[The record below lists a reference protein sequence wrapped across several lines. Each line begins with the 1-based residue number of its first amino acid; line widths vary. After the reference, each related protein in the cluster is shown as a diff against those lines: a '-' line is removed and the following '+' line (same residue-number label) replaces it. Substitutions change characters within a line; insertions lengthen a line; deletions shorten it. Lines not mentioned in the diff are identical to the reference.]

1 MATQSSQW
9 NNNTAFLLAATGSA
23 VGLGNIW
30 GFPYK
35 AAENGGGLFVLLYI
49 FFVITLGFP
58 VFMAE
63 VFIGKKGKSNPVS
76 SVESLAAKSNS
87 SKKWGIVGYAG
98 ILASLI
104 IAGYYAVI
112 AGFVIDY
119 GFISAQGVAEGT
131 AKDIWA
137 NQQSTFFDMTFWTV
151 LFIVGS
157 CYVVANGIDA
167 GIDKAMRFLLPM
179 LFILVLAMVGYGAYQ
194 GDFVAGIEYLFSWKA
209 NDIKTTGEAAAI
221 VQAAIGQAFFS
232 LSIGMGTLMAFGS
245 YMPSSQKVSKASGVV
260 VTADTGV
267 ALLAGLAIFP
277 LAFGLGFD
285 PKEDA
290 FGGSALVFETMPEA
304 FAQLGVIGQ
313 IVGPLFFFLL
323 AVAAFSSMISIL
335 EPSVAFLTQ
344 KFSMSRMKATG
355 VILLV
360 CISLSLVSIAG
371 HNVWKDISVGALD
384 NPFEFM
390 KYFADDFLLLLVGT
404 GMSVFVGWRLQKV
417 IDSDT
422 MGISNTAMMNLWVFI
437 LKWISPIFLMTI
449 WTLGNLKVLFDYDL
463 IAEVI
468 NLF

>member
-1 MATQSSQW
+1 MKAESSQW

-35 AAENGGGLFVLLYI
+35 AGENGGGLFVLLYI
-49 FFVITLGFP
+49 FFVITLGLP

-76 SVESLAAKSNS
+76 SIESLAAQSNS
-87 SKKWGIVGYAG
+87 SKGWNIVGYGG
-98 ILASLI
+98 ILASLV

-112 AGFVIDY
+112 AGFVLNY
-119 GFISAQGVAEGT
+119 GFLSAGGVEEGA
-131 AKDIWA
+131 AKALWA
-137 NQQSTFFDMTFWTV
+137 DEQTQFGDMTMWTV
-151 LFIVGS
+151 IFIAGS

-179 LFILVLAMVGYGAYQ
+179 LFLLVLAMVGYGAYE
-194 GDFVAGIEYLFSWKA
+194 GDFAKGVSYLFSWKSDDFSA
-209 NDIKTTGEAAAI
+209 GT

-245 YMPSSQKVSKASGVV
+245 YMPSNQKVSNASGVV

-277 LAFGLGFD
+277 LAFGLGFQ
-285 PKEDA
+285 PGE
-290 FGGSALVFETMPEA
+290 GSALVFETMTEA
-304 FAQLGVIGQ
+304 FSKLGVIGQ
-313 IVGPLFFFLL
+313 FVGPLFFFLL
-323 AVAAFSSMISIL
+323 AIAAFSSMISIL

-355 VILLV
+355 IILMV
-360 CISLSLVSIAG
+360 CVLLSLVSIAG
-371 HNVWKDISVGALD
+371 HNVWKDIAIGALD
-384 NPFEFM
+384 NPFVAM

-404 GMSVFVGWRLQKV
+404 GMSIFVGWRLQKV
-417 IDSDT
+417 VDADT
-422 MGISNTAMMNLWVFI
+422 MGINNPAMMNIWIFI
-437 LKWISPIFLMTI
+437 LKWVSPIFLMVI
-449 WTLGNLKVLFDYDL
+449 WALGNLQILFD
-463 IAEVI
+463 IR
-468 NLF
+468 FF